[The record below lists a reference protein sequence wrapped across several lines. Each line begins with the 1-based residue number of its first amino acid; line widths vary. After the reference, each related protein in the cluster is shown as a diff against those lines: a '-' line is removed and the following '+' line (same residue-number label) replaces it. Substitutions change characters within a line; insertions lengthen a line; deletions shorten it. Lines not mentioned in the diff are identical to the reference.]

1 MSLLTIRAR
10 VNEAVHPTTHLGYP
24 ETVTV
29 TGAEDLSADTVREI
43 AQSAVDNMYGE
54 YSSGYSVG
62 ISRVSWESAKANG
75 IASTYTLGVNR
86 F

>member
-1 MSLLTIRAR
+1 MNLTIRAR
-10 VNEAVHPTTHLGYP
+10 VNEAVHPTTGLGFP

-54 YSSGYSVG
+54 YASGYRAV
-62 ISRVSWESAKANG
+62 IWHPSWESAKVNG
-75 IASTYTLGVNR
+75 IANTYTLGVEKL
-86 F
+86 